1 MTSYLKVVHL
11 LYPGIPKP
19 RNVFLLLGLLRFPPR
34 MKQLVDFIAGPLP
47 TIYWE
52 LREWEEVPADWKL
65 ISVTSIYK
73 KSRREDLGNMLV

>member
-1 MTSYLKVVHL
+1 
-11 LYPGIPKP
+11 
-19 RNVFLLLGLLRFPPR
+19 
-34 MKQLVDFIAGPLP
+34 MKQLVDVIAGPLP